1 MRSFKRASDF
11 RLFRGHT
18 RLRTPSKRLLRPELK
33 DSQESQTKEGLGRN
47 RSCRHISS
55 HKHQLRFI
63 RGRKGHLKQHQR
75 RLRVTRSL
83 LSILHIPVCYLSCY
97 VDRQPYILWNT
108 HYSTNHCLLLETSP
122 FPQLC
127 PTKRLLESAT
137 NYIMMIINAEC
148 PECTLARI
156 PNHLSGF
163 L

>member
-1 MRSFKRASDF
+1 MNLVRSFKCASDF

-33 DSQESQTKEGLGRN
+33 DSQESQTKEGLARN

-83 LSILHIPVCYLSCY
+83 LSILHIPVCYRSCY
-97 VDRQPYILWNT
+97 VDRQPYILWVFGDA
-108 HYSTNHCLLLETSP
+108 ETP
-122 FPQLC
+122 ITPQITVCCWRRHLFHSSVPLHDC
-127 PTKRLLESAT
+127 WNQLQ
-137 NYIMMIINAEC
+137 II
-148 PECTLARI
+148 
-156 PNHLSGF
+156 
-163 L
+163 

>member
-18 RLRTPSKRLLRPELK
+18 RLRTPPKRLLRPELK

-75 RLRVTRSL
+75 RLWVTRSL
-83 LSILHIPVCYLSCY
+83 LSILHIPVYYLSCY
-97 VDRQPYILWNT
+97 VDRQPYTLWVFGDPEAAIT
-108 HYSTNHCLLLETSP
+108 
-122 FPQLC
+122 PQ
-127 PTKRLLESAT
+127 
-137 NYIMMIINAEC
+137 IMVCCWRRHLFHSSVPRHDCWNQLQII
-148 PECTLARI
+148 
-156 PNHLSGF
+156 
-163 L
+163 